1 MRLFGL
7 NRVKLA
13 CPSLAEE
20 ADGIIRNVV
29 ELGVVG
35 VGVTGDDSS
44 GTPTEV
50 RTERPESTAG
60 ELALLHQ
67 LKINDSSV
75 AAQDCQPPWQNG
87 LLWVDTE

>member
-44 GTPTEV
+44 GAPTEV

-60 ELALLHQ
+60 ELE

-75 AAQDCQPPWQNG
+75 AAQDRQPPWQNG